1 MSKELIMEITAA
13 MVKDLRDRTGIGMM
27 ECKSAL
33 QETAGDIEKAITV
46 LRKKGYAR
54 AKDKMERETKDGLI
68 GSYIHLNGKIGVLVE
83 VNCESDFVARNE
95 EFQKLV
101 KNICLHIAA
110 ANPTYVSSE
119 EISQEVLDE
128 EKEIIRDQFKDSNKP
143 PEIVDKIIEGK
154 LKKFYEEVCLL
165 DQPYVKDDKVTV
177 GKHVASFIAK
187 FGENIQVR
195 RFARFELG
203 K

>member
-1 MSKELIMEITAA
+1 MEITAA
-13 MVKDLRDRTGIGMM
+13 LVKDLRDRTGIGMM

-33 QETAGDIEKAITV
+33 QETGGDIEKAITV

-54 AKDKMERETKDGLI
+54 AKDKMERATKDGLV

-95 EFQKLV
+95 DFQELV

-110 ANPTYVSSE
+110 SNPKYVSSE
-119 EISQEVLDE
+119 EIPQETLDE
-128 EKEIIRDQFKDSNKP
+128 EKEIIRGQFKDSNKP
-143 PEIVDKIIEGK
+143 PEIVDKIVEGK
-154 LKKFYEEVCLL
+154 LKKFYEEVCLM
-165 DQPYVKDDKVTV
+165 DQPYVKEDKVTV
-177 GKHVASFIAK
+177 GKHIASFIAK

-203 K
+203 E